1 LFASFS
7 GSKES
12 GEERLE
18 HNGGITM
25 RHWTMMVYMA
35 GDNGKI
41 FDDGGQ
47 LMCDLQAFG
56 WRNLADM
63 TSVGSTDQVAIVAQ
77 YDTLENQQYTPR
89 FFIDGSK
96 PAGKLVQKVP
106 LVNTGDPKNLT
117 DFIVWA
123 ATNYPAQRYALV
135 LWNHGTGWK
144 EDDIYARYREK
155 VEKAVKGSE
164 TRAGTRGARVL
175 RSSLF
180 LATAGDI
187 MAIED
192 DETRGICYDDSSMD
206 FLDNRKMVEALQNAE
221 TAIGKR
227 ISLLGMDAC
236 LMSMVEVA
244 HQLRDHA
251 EVMVGSQEV
260 EPGEGW
266 PYAPILRKLV
276 ANPDMSSRELGAH
289 IVQEYGA
296 FHMGLTRGGGR
307 TITQSAIDLS
317 TMQNLGVQIGKLAQA
332 LTARYD
338 ADFQVERAIGRA
350 LKRVQRFRG
359 DRDYMDLYD
368 FLQHLEGEYGAGDEL
383 MDGIKGLRRSLEQS
397 APSTPIIANV
407 TGRALPNAHGL
418 SVYFPNQG
426 CSKYYDNVEMAGM
439 GWKDLICKQNQ
450 VAN

>member
-1 LFASFS
+1 
-7 GSKES
+7 
-12 GEERLE
+12 
-18 HNGGITM
+18 M

-47 LMCDLQAFG
+47 LMCDLQTFG
-56 WRNLADM
+56 WSNLADM
-63 TSVGSTDQVAIVAQ
+63 AEVGSTDQVAIVAQ
-77 YDTLENQQYTPR
+77 YDTLDNRQYTPR
-89 FFIDGSK
+89 FFMDGSR
-96 PAGKLVQKVP
+96 PAGKLVEQVP
-106 LVNTGDPKNLT
+106 PVNTGDPKNLT

-123 ATNYPAQRYALV
+123 ATSYPAQRYALV

-155 VEKAVKGSE
+155 VEKAVKGGE
-164 TRAGTRGARVL
+164 TRAGTRGEKLL
-175 RSSLF
+175 RNSLF

-206 FLDNRKMVEALQNAE
+206 FLDNQKMVDALEAAATKINQ
-221 TAIGKR
+221 R

-266 PYAPILRKLV
+266 PYAAILRKLV
-276 ANPDMSSRELGAH
+276 AKPDMPSRELGTH

-296 FHMGLTRGGGR
+296 FYMGLTRSGGR
-307 TITQSAIDLS
+307 SITQSAIDLS
-317 TMQNLGVQIGKLAQA
+317 TMKNLGEQLAKLAQT
-332 LTARYD
+332 LTACYD
-338 ADFQVERAIGRA
+338 VDFRLELAIGRA
-350 LKRVQRFRG
+350 LKRVQRFS
-359 DRDYMDLYD
+359 DRDYIDLYD
-368 FLQHLEGEYGAGDEL
+368 FLQHLEGEYGDSGEL
-383 MDGIKGLRRSLEQS
+383 LTSIEELRGSLEQS
-397 APSTPIIANV
+397 VAGTPIVANI
-407 TGRALPNAHGL
+407 TGVALPNAHGL
-418 SVYFPNQG
+418 SIYFPNQG
-426 CSKYYDNVEMAGM
+426 CSSYYDAVEMASL
-439 GWKDLICKQNQ
+439 GWKDLICKQNR